1 MELRKDL
8 PTKSAR
14 AILLQRGSAHC
25 GVTGGD
31 RLVKPSEFDRGKPMQ
46 LSEERGTTSRASSKL
61 MAPEPIALRM
71 APETPA
77 KGITSAADR
86 KCANPRS
93 KIAHPCAYSF

>member
-1 MELRKDL
+1 MMLRVELRKDL

-14 AILLQRGSAHC
+14 ANLLWRGSAHC

-31 RLVKPSEFDRGKPMQ
+31 RIVKPSEFDRGKPMQ
-46 LSEERGTTSRASSKL
+46 LSEERGTTSIASSKL

-77 KGITSAADR
+77 T
-86 KCANPRS
+86 
-93 KIAHPCAYSF
+93 